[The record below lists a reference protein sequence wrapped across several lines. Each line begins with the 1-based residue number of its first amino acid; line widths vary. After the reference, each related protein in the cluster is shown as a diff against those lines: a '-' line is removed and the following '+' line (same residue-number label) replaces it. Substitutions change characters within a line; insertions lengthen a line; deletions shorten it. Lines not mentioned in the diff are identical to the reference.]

1 MKFSVLSLILLI
13 GIIGTGFAQDTV
25 VLKNGDVL
33 SGRIL
38 EQTPEHVY
46 FKSTAFGSISLR
58 PQDIQEIRIIE
69 EGLGEI
75 TVPEEAVSKKEDGK
89 GNLPPIENKKP
100 EIAKKRRAKKKNAWS
115 GQAGLAIAMREKTS
129 SNAIGVYKE
138 EQFETYRLYGNVNW
152 KGERNS
158 LKWAWTYRYS
168 EDEYRV
174 RDDFFNVNQKYHY
187 SFKDEN
193 LYSTAKTVY
202 QKDYN
207 RRIENEF
214 LQTAEMG
221 IKWFSKD
228 SKVQLSTSAGAGYH
242 AYNRL
247 DRSRTYDTKISKL
260 EFIFDQAFRWELFD
274 TLAIIQ
280 KYTHLGDTEQYNMLF
295 SAGLENKLVR
305 DLFIRFEYRLNQ
317 DTEVYYDDKGYY
329 DKALLTSLL
338 YKF

>member
-1 MKFSVLSLILLI
+1 MKLSLFSLILLL
-13 GIIGTGFAQDTV
+13 GTTGPGFAQDTV

-33 SGRIL
+33 SGEIL
-38 EQTPEHVY
+38 EQTDDHVY
-46 FKSTAFGSISLR
+46 FKSAAFGSISLSPR
-58 PQDIQEIRIIE
+58 DIQEIRIIE
-69 EGLGEI
+69 EDLGEI
-75 TVPEEAVSKKEDGK
+75 TVPEEAIPQNKEIK
-89 GNLPPIENKKP
+89 GNLPEA
-100 EIAKKRRAKKKNAWS
+100 EIKETLLVNDEPAKKKSLWS

-129 SNAIGVYKE
+129 SNASGVYKE

-152 KGERNS
+152 EGERNS

-174 RDDFFNVNQKYHY
+174 RDDFFNVNQKYQFN
-187 SFKDEN
+187 FKDEN
-193 LYSTAKTVY
+193 LFSTAKTVF

-221 IKWFSKD
+221 IKWFSSD
-228 SKVQLSTSAGAGYH
+228 SKIQLSTSAGGGYH
-242 AYNRL
+242 MYDRL
-247 DRSRTYDTKISKL
+247 DSSRTYGTTVSKF
-260 EFIFDQAFRWELFD
+260 EFIFDQALRWELMN